1 MTRDQ
6 KCPCL
11 NKGCV
16 CNFNRK
22 HPFHQSLLT
31 ADECILKTCE
41 LHRPQREPTE
51 LEKMAKRIEELSK
64 EIQALKTTMRIQKTT
79 TDGIVQQLRTTVTV
93 NKKEVETII
102 DCGADV
108 NYVNEE
114 WCKRQRFQIKTQ
126 GFGDVKGFDGKR
138 KKVSTR
144 TVTVTFHSSY
154 KENTNDNC
162 SRYSQRRETM

>member
-1 MTRDQ
+1 
-6 KCPCL
+6 
-11 NKGCV
+11 
-16 CNFNRK
+16 
-22 HPFHQSLLT
+22 
-31 ADECILKTCE
+31 
-41 LHRPQREPTE
+41 
-51 LEKMAKRIEELSK
+51 
-64 EIQALKTTMRIQKTT
+64 
-79 TDGIVQQLRTTVTV
+79 VTV

-138 KKVSTR
+138 KKVPTR